1 MSATYTSSGSIQ
13 FEVEGTTWTVPSLDS
28 PTHIGQ
34 RLRDYVEAGG
44 VIEPY
49 VAPPPPLPATVTPR
63 QARLALNAA
72 GLLTTVEGLIA
83 AADPATKITWEYA
96 TVFERH
102 NPLIVNL
109 GAQLNLTDEHIDN
122 LFLAASQL

>member
-1 MSATYTSSGSIQ
+1 MEAKYTASGSIQ
-13 FEVEGTTWTVPSLDS
+13 FTLDGVEWTVPSLGS
-28 PTHIGQ
+28 PTHIGGK
-34 RLRDYVEAGG
+34 LREFVESGG

-49 VAPPPPLPATVTPR
+49 VAPPPPLPTQVTPR

-72 GLLTTVEGLIA
+72 GLLASTEALIN

-109 GAQLNLTDEHIDN
+109 GAQLNLTDEQIDN